1 MKFDMEV
8 PGIKIQLKFDFG
20 IRRFAKVKVHS
31 SLNIRKCGF
40 HLITL
45 VTFDGFQ

>member
-20 IRRFAKVKVHS
+20 IRRSKVKVHS
-31 SLNIRKCGF
+31 SLNMRKCGF
-40 HLITL
+40 RSITL
-45 VTFDGFQ
+45 VTFDGFY

>member
-20 IRRFAKVKVHS
+20 IRRSKIKVHS
-31 SLNIRKCGF
+31 SLNMRKCGF
-40 HLITL
+40 RLRTL
-45 VTFDGFQ
+45 VVFDGFQ

>member
-20 IRRFAKVKVHS
+20 ICRSKVKVHS
-31 SLNIRKCGF
+31 SLNISLSMWSSVR
-40 HLITL
+40 
-45 VTFDGFQ
+45 